1 MRIRATAAALTVS
14 GALALTAFAVP
25 AQADS
30 GWDGAAN
37 GAQKS
42 LAEIAKKHAPSA
54 APKAGARALASDPG
68 DAYKLNVKFSGLKVN
83 NGKPIVVG
91 TTNKVTVPV
100 TYNVS
105 FGSDPGI
112 FADDFG
118 LGIELHWESSTDG
131 NYLDTNGPTC
141 QVSTST
147 ATCKDTLTVTPKVD
161 LFNSDAGAKWKAM
174 GFAVAANGEDLSQ
187 DVDDIDWT
195 KVGIA
200 TQDGLASKIALQRY
214 AKLSTNATPEP
225 IKKGKTLT
233 VKGAL
238 TRANWDT
245 SKYAGY
251 TVQKV
256 TLQYRKKTSSTYT
269 TLKTVTSDSKG
280 NLSTTVKASADG
292 YFRYKFA
299 GTSTTPAV
307 TSTSDFVDVR

>member
-1 MRIRATAAALTVS
+1 MRIRATAAAVTVS

-25 AQADS
+25 AAQADN
-30 GWDGAAN
+30 GWQGT
-37 GAQKS
+37 GVAQKS
-42 LAEIAKKHAPSA
+42 LVDLVKDHASSA
-54 APKAGARALASDPG
+54 APKAKARALAADEPY
-68 DAYKLNVKFSGLKVN
+68 ALNLKFSGVKIN
-83 NGKPIVVG
+83 NGKPIVAG

-112 FADDFG
+112 FADDFIIGIG
-118 LGIELHWESSTDG
+118 LYWSNASETDG
-131 NYLDTNGPTC
+131 NYLGTNGSTC
-141 QVSTST
+141 QVSASS
-147 ATCKDTLTVTPKVD
+147 ATCKDTVTITPKLD
-161 LFNSDAGAKWKAM
+161 LYNSDAGAKWTAE
-174 GFAVAANGEDLSQ
+174 GVAIAPNGEDIDSDDADLSKVGFVSQ
-187 DVDDIDWT
+187 DGVAK
-195 KVGIA
+195 KV
-200 TQDGLASKIALQRY
+200 ALQRY

-245 SKYAGY
+245 AKYAGY
-251 TVQKV
+251 TQQKV